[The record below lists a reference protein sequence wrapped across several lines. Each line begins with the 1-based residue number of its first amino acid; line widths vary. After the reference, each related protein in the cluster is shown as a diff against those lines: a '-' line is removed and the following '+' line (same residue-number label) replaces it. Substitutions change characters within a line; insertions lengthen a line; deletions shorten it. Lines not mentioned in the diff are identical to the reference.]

1 MKKLLVAGAALAM
14 LGGAAYADDAKKESF
29 GAAAGGTTGAV
40 AGAVVGGPVGA
51 IVGGVAGAA
60 LGAATAVPEE
70 ARVYVA
76 ENPVDSVTIEGQL
89 AEGYAFDDSVT
100 IHPIP
105 DQPKFG
111 YVYVDNRPVIVSMD
125 TRKVVYAA
133 EAETTASV
141 SVDIPDTTITYVEKH
156 PVDPVVLEGKVVS
169 GEAIPDSVELI
180 EIPDNPKYA
189 YVYVDSGP
197 VIVERDTRKVVWM
210 R

>member
-1 MKKLLVAGAALAM
+1 MKKLVVAGAVLAL
-14 LGGAAYADDAKKESF
+14 LGGAAYADDAKKETF

-51 IVGGVAGAA
+51 IIGGVAGAA

-70 ARVYVA
+70 ARVYVT
-76 ENPVDSVTIEGQL
+76 EHPVDPVTIEGEL
-89 AEGYAFDDSVT
+89 SADYVFDDSVT

-105 DQPKFG
+105 DQPNFG

-125 TRKVVYAA
+125 SRKVIYAA
-133 EAETTASV
+133 EADTTASI
-141 SVDIPDTTITYVEKH
+141 SVDVPETTITYVERH
-156 PVDPVVLEGKVVS
+156 PVDPVVLEGEVVS
-169 GEAIPDSVELI
+169 GGVIPDSVQLI
-180 EIPDNPKYA
+180 EIPDDPEYA

-197 VIVERDTRKVVWM
+197 VIVERETRKVVWV